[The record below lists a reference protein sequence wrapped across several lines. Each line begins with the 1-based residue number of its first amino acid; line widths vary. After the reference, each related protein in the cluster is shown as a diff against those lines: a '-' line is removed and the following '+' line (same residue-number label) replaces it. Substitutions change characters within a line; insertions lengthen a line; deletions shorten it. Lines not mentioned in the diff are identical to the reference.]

1 MVLKTSFLPKVFIF
15 YFQKKMDESAL
26 KVFISHSNKPED
38 HGLINREVIPKL
50 KEHNITICGQND
62 LIPGQI
68 LLPSITKLIEEAD
81 RTLLF
86 ISKNALE
93 SSWCSFELLI
103 SLERAQRTNL
113 LSVVLLLHGIEES
126 EVSLC
131 NTYYAPC

>member
-1 MVLKTSFLPKVFIF
+1 
-15 YFQKKMDESAL
+15 MDASAL

-38 HGLINREVIPKL
+38 RRLINTEVIPKL
-50 KEHNITICGQND
+50 KEHNITICGQNN
-62 LIPGQI
+62 LVPGQT

>member
-26 KVFISHSNKPED
+26 KVFISHSNKAED
-38 HGLINREVIPKL
+38 HRLISTEVIPKL
-50 KEHNITICGQND
+50 ERNNITICGQNK
-62 LIPGQI
+62 LTPGKY
-68 LLPSITKLIEEAD
+68 LLTSITKLIEEAD
-81 RTLLF
+81 MTLLF

-93 SSWCSFELLI
+93 SPWCSFELLI

-126 EVSLC
+126 EVSLY
-131 NTYYAPC
+131 TYYAPC

>member
-1 MVLKTSFLPKVFIF
+1 
-15 YFQKKMDESAL
+15 MDGSAL
-26 KVFISHSNKPED
+26 KVFISHSNKAED
-38 HGLINREVIPKL
+38 HRLISTEVIPKL
-50 KEHNITICGQND
+50 ERNNITICGQNK
-62 LIPGQI
+62 LLPGQT

-113 LSVVLLLHGIEES
+113 LSVVLLLHGVEES
-126 EVSLC
+126 EVSLY
-131 NTYYAPC
+131 TYYAPC